1 MDLFTLHNSAV
12 EIVKNT
18 LKIKK
23 LKIVLVLLSSYL
35 CVEIIAGF
43 YTGSL
48 ALLADAGHMLTDT
61 FGIGIALIAAIYS
74 RKEATPLHTFGFFRT
89 EILASLVNSIIL
101 SLLSIIILYEAYRR
115 LFEPVEIQSLPMI
128 IVALI
133 GLIVNIVG
141 MYILRGEHV
150 HDHNS
155 EEVNDQTNISSS
167 FKISSESDS
176 GSDSHTHLN
185 KEPSEDLNIQGA
197 RLELLSDT
205 IGSIGVIAGGII
217 IAITNIRIIDPLLSI
232 GLALFILPRIITLLK
247 KSIHILMEGVPSNI
261 SYEVIQQELLQ
272 IKGVTGVF
280 DLHIWSITSGLHA
293 LSAHVVVM
301 DTSNSYKILHDI
313 NSLLEKRF
321 NVTHSTIQI
330 EKFHP
335 TNNS

>member
-1 MDLFTLHNSAV
+1 M

-23 LKIVLVLLSSYL
+23 LKIVLILLSSYL
-35 CVEIIAGF
+35 GVEIIAGF
-43 YTGSL
+43 YAGSL

-89 EILASLVNSIIL
+89 EILASLINSIIL
-101 SLLSIIILYEAYRR
+101 SLLAIIIIYEAYRR
-115 LFEPVEIQSLPMI
+115 LFEPVEIQTLPMI
-128 IVALI
+128 VVAVV
-133 GLIVNIVG
+133 GLIVNITG

-150 HDHNS
+150 HDHQS
-155 EEVNDQTNISSS
+155 KEDNDQMDISSPL
-167 FKISSESDS
+167 KTPSESDNT
-176 GSDSHTHLN
+176 SHSHDHLGN
-185 KEPSEDLNIQGA
+185 EQSEDLNLHGA

-217 IAITNIRIIDPLLSI
+217 IAITNIKVIDPLLSI
-232 GLALFILPRIITLLK
+232 GLALFILPRILTLLK
-247 KSIHILMEGVPSNI
+247 KSVHILMEGVPSNV
-261 SYEVIQQELLQ
+261 SYEIIQQALLQ

-293 LSAHVVVM
+293 LSAHIVIM

-321 NVTHSTIQI
+321 NITHSTIQI

-335 TNNS
+335 VTDN

>member
-1 MDLFTLHNSAV
+1 M

-23 LKIVLVLLSSYL
+23 LKIVLILLASYL
-35 CVEIIAGF
+35 IVEILAGF

-74 RKEATPLHTFGFFRT
+74 RKEATPIHTFGFFRT
-89 EILASLVNSIIL
+89 EILASLINSIIL
-101 SLLSIIILYEAYRR
+101 SLLSIIIIYEAYRR
-115 LFEPVEIQSLPMI
+115 IFEPVEIQSMPMI
-128 IVALI
+128 VVAIV
-133 GLIVNIVG
+133 GLIVNIAG

-150 HDHNS
+150 HDHQNK
-155 EEVNDQTNISSS
+155 EHNNDLDVVSSS
-167 FKISSESDS
+167 NSSESDIA
-176 GSDSHTHLN
+176 SHNHNHLAQ
-185 KEPSEDLNIQGA
+185 KHSEDLNIQGA

-205 IGSIGVIAGGII
+205 IGSIGVIVGGII
-217 IAITNIRIIDPLLSI
+217 ITVTGIRLVDPVLSI
-232 GLALFILPRIITLLK
+232 GLALFILPRIFTLLR
-247 KSIHILMEGVPSNI
+247 KSVHILMEGVPSNI
-261 SYEVIQQELLQ
+261 SYEIMQQALLQ

-293 LSAHVVVM
+293 LSAHVVIM
-301 DTSNSYKILHDI
+301 DTSSSYNILHDI

-321 NVTHSTIQI
+321 NITHSTIQI

-335 TNNS
+335 ANDN